1 MRSSRLSRATFQPP
15 WSLFLLPKEPSA
27 GPWGDGNLTWT
38 APRAGGRLASVARD
52 SQMSASRQATV
63 KSRRA
68 AVLVLPCAALLYLSL
83 GMDWYHYKSD
93 VGHEFDSDARIVFT
107 GLDTYL
113 TVVAIAAVALAVVAL
128 VWSRVIAG
136 VLLGILSAIA
146 VEQILYR
153 LFEQPYADTFVSVTP
168 QLGAL
173 LGFACA

>member
-38 APRAGGRLASVARD
+38 APRAGGRLA
-52 SQMSASRQATV
+52 
-63 KSRRA
+63 
-68 AVLVLPCAALLYLSL
+68 
-83 GMDWYHYKSD
+83 
-93 VGHEFDSDARIVFT
+93 
-107 GLDTYL
+107 
-113 TVVAIAAVALAVVAL
+113 AVALAVVAL

-153 LFEQPYADTFVSVTP
+153 LFEQPYADKFVSVTP

-173 LGFACA
+173 LGFASAIGLFAMSIWIYPYPRVALNRFR